1 MSKKEILFEFIEN
14 HNGIITYKDCKAL
27 KIPTIYLTRLE
38 KEGIPYRVEK
48 GIFLTQNGDYDEYY
62 FFQYRYPKA
71 IFSYISALYLQQF
84 TDEIPQYF
92 DVTIPRGYRFNTP
105 PANLN
110 IHSVSKEYSELGITL
125 VKTPM
130 GNEVRV
136 YDLERIIC
144 DFVIHREKIDTE
156 LFVKTLQHY
165 GNYSKKN
172 LTKLYEYATKMNT
185 LDKVKQT
192 LEVLV

>member
-1 MSKKEILFEFIEN
+1 MSKKEILLDFIEKN
-14 HNGIITYKDCKAL
+14 NGIVTNKDCKAL
-27 KIPTIYLTRLE
+27 GIPTIYLTRLE
-38 KEGIPYRVEK
+38 KEGIIFRVEK

-62 FFQYRYPKA
+62 FFQYRFPKA

-92 DVTIPRGYRFNTP
+92 DVTVPGGYRFSTP
-105 PANLN
+105 PASLFFLSFSFVF
-110 IHSVSKEYSELGITL
+110 ISLYIIF

-130 GNEVRV
+130 GNKVRV

-165 GNYSKKN
+165 GNYPKKN